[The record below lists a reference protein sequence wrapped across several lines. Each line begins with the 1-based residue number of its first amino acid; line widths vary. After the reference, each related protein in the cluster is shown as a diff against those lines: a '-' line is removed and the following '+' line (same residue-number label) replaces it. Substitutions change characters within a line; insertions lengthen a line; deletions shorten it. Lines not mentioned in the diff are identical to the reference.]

1 MPRSFVIALTALA
14 LTLGP
19 TSRAFAQ
26 GDSAQAEVLGVVKA
40 MLKVI
45 ETKDAASV
53 AAHVD
58 SSTRFTLLRPTPTGG
73 RVIVIAGPQ
82 FMERVTQPGGPPAK
96 ELIRNP
102 EIRIDGDLATVWTEY
117 QFIID
122 GKVHHCGHDAFHL
135 GRIGGTWKIL
145 NVSDSYRE
153 EGCGEPWSGEE

>member
-1 MPRSFVIALTALA
+1 MPRSFIVVLA
-14 LTLGP
+14 AVSLG
-19 TSRAFAQ
+19 TSSRAMSQ
-26 GDSAQAEVLGVVKA
+26 SQSAEAEVLGVVKA
-40 MLKVI
+40 MLAVI

-53 AAHVD
+53 AAYVD
-58 SSTRFTLLRPTPTGG
+58 STTRFTLLRPTPTGG

-82 FMERVTQPGGPPAK
+82 FIERVTQPGGPPAK

-102 EIRIDGDLATVWTEY
+102 EVRVDGELATVWTEY

-153 EGCGEPWSGEE
+153 QGCGEPWPGGN

>member
-1 MPRSFVIALTALA
+1 MPRSFIVVLAAVSLGTSSRALA
-14 LTLGP
+14 Q
-19 TSRAFAQ
+19 SQ
-26 GDSAQAEVLGVVKA
+26 SAEAEVLGVVKA
-40 MLKVI
+40 MLAVI

-58 SSTRFTLLRPTPTGG
+58 STARFTLLRPTPTGG
-73 RVIVIAGPQ
+73 RVIVIAGAQ
-82 FMERVTQPGGPPAK
+82 FIERVTQPGGPPAK

-102 EIRIDGDLATVWTEY
+102 EVRIDGDLATVWTEY

-122 GKVHHCGHDAFHL
+122 GKVHHCGYDAFQL

-153 EGCGEPWSGEE
+153 QGCGEPWPGGN